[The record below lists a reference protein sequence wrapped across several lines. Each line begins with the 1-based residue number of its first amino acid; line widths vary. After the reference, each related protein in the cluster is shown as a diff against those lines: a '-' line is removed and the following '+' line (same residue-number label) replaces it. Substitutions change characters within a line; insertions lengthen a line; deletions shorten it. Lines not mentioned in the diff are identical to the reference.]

1 MSKNGL
7 SWFDIMTKRMLKTMT
22 DCIRAHEASSHN
34 ILHQHMPSKEHV
46 LVVIGDAYLLSSEF
60 HEFLKNSVIA
70 VPLAL

>member
-7 SWFDIMTKRMLKTMT
+7 SWFDIMTKRLLKT
-22 DCIRAHEASSHN
+22 IRAHEPSSHN
-34 ILHQHMPSKEHV
+34 ILHQYMPSKEHV